1 MIRNA
6 TGEFL
11 RKRCI
16 GKVPK
21 KLTWTNTKV
30 PRGRNFKIEKVPLM
44 KSYDGVLKET

>member
-1 MIRNA
+1 MRPANFYVN
-6 TGEFL
+6 GVLE
-11 RKRCI
+11 RCQ
-16 GKVPK
+16 K